1 MKNINEFIT
10 EKLKLNN
17 QSKLNKLKIGDYLKV
32 VKKVSRLLNF
42 YEDDFKNPK
51 YGDEIYYINKWIL
64 DNDVADIEVYIT
76 PNHWDMINREWD
88 TKPYLKESEYCVRSI
103 YHIEDK
109 INNIVNLYLAWE
121 TGGGKQ
127 IIINDEYLLYYTV
140 HHDDTNSLFLVHK
153 K

>member
-1 MKNINEFIT
+1 
-10 EKLKLNN
+10 
-17 QSKLNKLKIGDYLKV
+17 
-32 VKKVSRLLNF
+32 
-42 YEDDFKNPK
+42 
-51 YGDEIYYINKWIL
+51 
-64 DNDVADIEVYIT
+64 
-76 PNHWDMINREWD
+76 MINREWD
-88 TKPYLKESEYCVRSI
+88 TKPYLRESEYCVRSI

-140 HHDDTNSLFLVHK
+140 HHDDANSLFLVHK